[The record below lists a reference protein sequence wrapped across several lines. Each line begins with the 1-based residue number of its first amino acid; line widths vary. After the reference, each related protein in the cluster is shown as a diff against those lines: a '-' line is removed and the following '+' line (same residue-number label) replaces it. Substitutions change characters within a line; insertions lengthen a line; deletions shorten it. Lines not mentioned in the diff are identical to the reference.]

1 MIVIIHNLKRKT
13 TTIRTK
19 TTTLR
24 LGQMT
29 TEELE
34 DFKKMCENPEK
45 IYVPEEDFDA
55 IIKALDD
62 PPKYMIGLANLMKRK
77 LP

>member
-1 MIVIIHNLKRKT
+1 
-13 TTIRTK
+13 
-19 TTTLR
+19 
-24 LGQMT
+24 MT

-45 IYVPEEDFDA
+45 IYLQEEDFDA
-55 IIKALDD
+55 IIKALDE
-62 PPKYMIGLANLMKRK
+62 PPKYIEGLANLMKRK

>member
-1 MIVIIHNLKRKT
+1 
-13 TTIRTK
+13 
-19 TTTLR
+19 
-24 LGQMT
+24 MT

-45 IYVPEEDFDA
+45 IYVPQKDYDA
-55 IIKALDD
+55 IMKALDE
-62 PPKYMIGLANLMKRK
+62 PLKYIEGLANLMKKK

>member
-1 MIVIIHNLKRKT
+1 
-13 TTIRTK
+13 
-19 TTTLR
+19 
-24 LGQMT
+24 MT

-34 DFKKMCENPEK
+34 DFKKMCENPEN

-55 IIKALDD
+55 IMKALDD
-62 PPKYMIGLANLMKRK
+62 PPKYMIGLANLMKRE